1 MKSISAFRNLP
12 AMARVFVSNP
22 QMVLVRPAL
31 TRFMCSYMNKFKVR
45 NVGRNLILHSHLPP
59 LNSKAYSRFVDEHLI
74 ARTIGPSHAQIAI
87 TNQCPQNCNYCYNKS
102 RSGRVMETETII
114 DIARQL
120 RDMGVV
126 WLGLTGGEPLLN
138 RDIVRIV
145 ESVSADC
152 AVKLFTTGCTLT
164 NQLAVDLK
172 NAGLFSVSVSLD
184 HWDEKVHDAARN
196 YRGAF
201 REALRAIEVFKSIG
215 GIDVGVSAVLTPE
228 MIRSNQTGEFV
239 RFLETLGV
247 HEAWLSE
254 VKPTAE
260 VFREEKWI
268 ITEQDRL
275 KVLDFQDRH
284 NARGGMT
291 VNYLGHFEGR
301 ECFGCNAGHKMVYV
315 DAFGIPMPPWKGH
328 DFHALLGLYAL
339 FTNERAEDA
348 VRLGLETATKERLYR
363 GAYRMGQRLREDFGV
378 KSVKDVMKLS
388 RIIYNAIEIDF
399 RGDANGEIVI
409 SRCFFGSTYSPSVC
423 SFMSALDAGILSG
436 LSAGGRLAFQQRITS
451 GDICCRAQLSFGQ
464 KTQ

>member
-1 MKSISAFRNLP
+1 
-12 AMARVFVSNP
+12 
-22 QMVLVRPAL
+22 
-31 TRFMCSYMNKFKVR
+31 
-45 NVGRNLILHSHLPP
+45 
-59 LNSKAYSRFVDEHLI
+59 
-74 ARTIGPSHAQIAI
+74 
-87 TNQCPQNCNYCYNKS
+87 
-102 RSGRVMETETII
+102 METETII

-184 HWDEKVHDAARN
+184 HWYKKVHDAARN

-315 DAFGIPMPPWKGH
+315 DAFGEVSPCVFTPMSFGSIYDADIREIFEDMKRYFPSDSKCFMNHNYG
-328 DFHALLGLYAL
+328 L
-339 FTNERAEDA
+339 FTKHSHGRTVLKRSESLELMDEVTFGEFPAFFKLYYGSRGGKAESGHAAASGRA
-348 VRLGLETATKERLYR
+348 
-363 GAYRMGQRLREDFGV
+363 GV
-378 KSVKDVMKLS
+378 LK
-388 RIIYNAIEIDF
+388 
-399 RGDANGEIVI
+399 
-409 SRCFFGSTYSPSVC
+409 
-423 SFMSALDAGILSG
+423 
-436 LSAGGRLAFQQRITS
+436 
-451 GDICCRAQLSFGQ
+451 
-464 KTQ
+464 